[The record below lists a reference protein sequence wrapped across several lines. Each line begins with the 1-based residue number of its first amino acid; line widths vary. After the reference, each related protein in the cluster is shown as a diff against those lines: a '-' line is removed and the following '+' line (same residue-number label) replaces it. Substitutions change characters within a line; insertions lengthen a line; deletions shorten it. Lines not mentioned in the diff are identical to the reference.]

1 MYSSVSADFITA
13 NEKPFP
19 KQKVRGT
26 IGLTPFTSENV
37 LNLTVTKRNS
47 DGSDIKLGSAFIG
60 QLKATFLKNTNILPR
75 GWIGKELTLEFGLCV
90 SENPDVYEW
99 IPMGV
104 FTIADAS
111 VSLEGTVVTAYD
123 NMAKFD
129 KYLPDG
135 FIASGTLYSILVL
148 VCNKCGV
155 QFGMTEAQVEALV
168 NGDEPLGLYPSNDCS
183 TYRDILYWLAQLAG
197 GFCDITRDGKLIIR
211 SFQSNIIPDMT
222 MTSTDVVNDAKFSD
236 WVTSFGSCIFTTE
249 DDTRAVYGS
258 EGVGITYDCGMNPF
272 LIYGTAFK
280 KMQMRHRVLD
290 VLGLIKYQPFTVNVV
305 SAPIFDL
312 GDVIYFQ
319 GDIAGSESYVGLV
332 NLWEYK
338 ANQGVTIQGFG
349 SNPNL
354 QNTKEQSQK
363 ETAAA
368 KSSAAEKEISYS
380 RYENQSQYV
389 IGSNPVKVVDI
400 PFSANKPTDVEIW
413 HEFQLET
420 TPEEGKS
427 VEIMATYYMDLVE
440 VDRKPV
446 ETYSDAAK
454 HLLDLHYMT
463 KVHDAGSHE
472 WTVYLTATNGT
483 ATIKPLGILAV
494 LKGQGLAKDGA
505 WNGVIVLDDTVAA
518 FSMPMLMQALTE
530 VLTVRAWDLDH
541 DIEVSDI
548 IPSYSMTMQF
558 GSLTESVGVKFVY
571 GDYINYCGE
580 DYRCGTEGVLI

>member
-1 MYSSVSADFITA
+1 MYRAVSAAFTTA
-13 NEKPFP
+13 DSKAFQ
-19 KQKVRGT
+19 KHKVRGT
-26 IGLTPFTSENV
+26 IGTTAFTDENI
-37 LNLTVTKRNS
+37 LNLTVTKKNS
-47 DGSDIKLGSAFIG
+47 DGSDIKIGSAFIG

-75 GWIGKELTLEFGLCV
+75 GWIGKDITLQFGLCV

-111 VSLEGTVVTAYD
+111 ISLAGTVVTAYD
-123 NMAKFD
+123 YMAKFD

-135 FIASGTLYSILVL
+135 FIASGSLYSILVL
-148 VCNKCGV
+148 ICNKCGV
-155 QFGMTEAQVEALV
+155 TFGMTEAQVEALP
-168 NGDEPLGLYPSNDCS
+168 NGLEPLGMFPTNDC
-183 TYRDILYWLAQLAG
+183 TTFRDVLYWLAQLAG

-211 SFQSNIIPDMT
+211 AFPAEITPDTT

-236 WVTSFGSCIFTTE
+236 WVTNFGSCIFTND
-249 DDTRAVYGS
+249 DDTREVYGS

-272 LIYGTAFK
+272 LIYGTQAK
-280 KMQMRHRVLD
+280 RNQMRTRVLN
-290 VLGLIKYQPFTVNVV
+290 VLSAIKYQPFTVTRK
-305 SAPIFDL
+305 SSPIYDL
-312 GDVIYFQ
+312 GDIIYFS
-319 GDIAGSESYVGLV
+319 GDIAGSESYVGTV

-368 KSSAAEKEISYS
+368 KSSASEKEISYT
-380 RYENQSQYV
+380 RYENQSELT
-389 IGSNPVKVVDI
+389 IGSTPVKVVDI

-420 TPEEGKS
+420 SPDAGES

-440 VDRKPV
+440 IDRKPV

-483 ATIKPLGILAV
+483 ATIRQLGALAV
-494 LKGQGLAKDGA
+494 LKGQGLAKDGS
-505 WNGVIVLDDTVAA
+505 WNGVIVLDDTVSAYV
-518 FSMPMLMQALTE
+518 MPMLLRALSDTL
-530 VLTVRAWDLDH
+530 VIRAWNLDH
-541 DIEVSDI
+541 DLELSDTVNGM
-548 IPSYSMTMQF
+548 PMTIGF
-558 GSLTESVGVKFVY
+558 GSLTESINIKYGY
-571 GDYINYCGE
+571 GDFVNFCGE
-580 DYRCGTEGVLI
+580 NYYAGTEGVLL